1 MTDSM
6 DFGAILQQA
15 QEMQSQMMNAQ
26 AEQAK
31 VTLQGTGG
39 GDKVIV
45 TVDGNGEYKGIKISP
60 EVVDSSDVEMLE
72 DLVMTALKDATQ
84 KVSEL
89 QMKAIDNLGIPDLVG
104 DMPELPDTPPSSPTT
119 GTTSG
124 AFGDST
130 PGGA

>member
-26 AEQAK
+26 AEQAQ
-31 VTLQGTGG
+31 VTLQGTAG

-60 EVVDSSDVEMLE
+60 EVVDNSDVEMLE
-72 DLVMTALKDATQ
+72 DLVMAALKDATKQ
-84 KVSEL
+84 VSEL

-104 DMPELPDTPPSSPTT
+104 DMPDLPESPPTPPS

-124 AFGDST
+124 AFGDTT